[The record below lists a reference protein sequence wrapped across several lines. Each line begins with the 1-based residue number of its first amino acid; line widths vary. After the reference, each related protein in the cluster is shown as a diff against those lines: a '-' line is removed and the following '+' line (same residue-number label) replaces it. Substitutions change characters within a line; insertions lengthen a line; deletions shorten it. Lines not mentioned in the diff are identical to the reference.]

1 MCTATKWAKHID
13 LVDELV
19 EEPRG
24 RNLVASLSKL
34 VRRISTTPR
43 GAESQ
48 ARTRQPD
55 RSTPHDGQRY
65 GHHPLR
71 APTTKSSARARPGA
85 VRAAMR
91 AASPLAHRPLA
102 RGQPRVIKGDDGMWR
117 RLRLVRGSP
126 STTSVGI
133 RQTSDGAH
141 ARAWARGSQP
151 PPPCEPGATQFF
163 FLDGLGMC
171 AQSHL
176 GRLSHETQFSS
187 PCPST
192 TTDFKSNPTTPTDFP
207 DLGPVV
213 SLPFGILGILRFL
226 AGRLTR
232 FRDPHVIPTSSPPDL
247 EKLIVGIR

>member
-1 MCTATKWAKHID
+1 MTCTGVALH
-13 LVDELV
+13 DE
-19 EEPRG
+19 
-24 RNLVASLSKL
+24 
-34 VRRISTTPR
+34 
-43 GAESQ
+43 
-48 ARTRQPD
+48 
-55 RSTPHDGQRY
+55 
-65 GHHPLR
+65 
-71 APTTKSSARARPGA
+71 
-85 VRAAMR
+85 
-91 AASPLAHRPLA
+91 
-102 RGQPRVIKGDDGMWR
+102 
-117 RLRLVRGSP
+117 RLRLVRGLP

-226 AGRLTR
+226 AGRLTG